1 MAECLLVGVTYAPAE
16 CRQWWS
22 ERIATVAQQTI
33 TVFYSWQSDLSG
45 STNRNFIETALR
57 AAADALRVDESI
69 DVEPVIDRDTA
80 GVPGSPDISSTIF
93 EKIDHADIFVCDV
106 SIVNRDVMEA
116 IDAIR
121 ALDDK
126 TMLPGI
132 ANDIVV
138 RPTPN
143 PNVLIELG
151 YALKVLGLKR
161 IVLVLNDAYGAP
173 ELLPFD
179 LRLKRV
185 ARYTTSPGP
194 AAAGERTADRRR
206 LEALLTEALRVIIA
220 GLDMP
225 PGAEMVQ
232 PLSLAEQAILAI
244 DEARPNQVA
253 VVRRYMTW
261 LAKEIGARMPQFNDE
276 PDTDKWYDMLMGT
289 INESV
294 GLVAEFARVAQ
305 AVAAMDAAEVAHA
318 VYKGFAGILELYNH
332 RPGGLIHFHDEDF
345 DFAKF
350 MGHDL
355 FVTFFSFLIHDERWE
370 LIADLLDDDLYVANA
385 YGHEPDIVPFAY
397 IARPVTVFDYR
408 NTRLRPRKLSVHADV
423 LNGRHTSGALAQ
435 LVPMIQFMEADYF
448 LALRYRL
455 ITLQERAIVDWH
467 PWSTLYMKHP
477 PRFLVQASRDT
488 QARRL
493 MRPLGLEGED
503 IVALRSQLAA
513 VMLWHEGLFTNGGW
527 HSPMRHFDVRT
538 VGSR

>member
-1 MAECLLVGVTYAPAE
+1 M
-16 CRQWWS
+16 
-22 ERIATVAQQTI
+22 AQQTI

-106 SIVNRDVMEA
+106 SIVNRDVIEA

-121 ALDDK
+121 ALDHN
-126 TMLPGI
+126 TVLSGI

-185 ARYTTSPGP
+185 ARYTTSPSP
-194 AAAGERTADRRR
+194 AAAGERTADRRK

-225 PGAEMVQ
+225 LPAEVVQ
-232 PLSLAEQAILAI
+232 PISLAEQAILAI
-244 DEARPNQVA
+244 EEARPNQVTA
-253 VVRRYMTW
+253 ARRYMAW
-261 LAKEIGARMPQFNDE
+261 LAEEIGARMPQFNDE
-276 PDTDKWYDMLMGT
+276 PDTSKWDDILIGA
-289 INESV
+289 IDESV
-294 GLVAEFARVAQ
+294 GLVAEFVRVAQ

-318 VYKGFAGILELYNH
+318 VYKGFAGILEWYNH
-332 RPGGLIHFHDEDF
+332 RPGGAIRYHDEDF

-350 MGHDL
+350 MGDEL

-370 LIADLLDDDLYVANA
+370 LIADLLDDDLYVTNA
-385 YGHEPDIVPFAY
+385 YGHEPGIVPFAY
-397 IARPVTVFDYR
+397 IARPVTLFDYR
-408 NTRLRPRKLSVHADV
+408 NTRLQLRRLSVHADV
-423 LNGRHTSGALAQ
+423 LNERHMTGTLAQ

-455 ITLQERAIVDWH
+455 TDPQERAIVDWL

-493 MRPLGLEGED
+493 MRPLGLKGED
-503 IVALRSQLAA
+503 IAALRSQLAE
-513 VMLWHEGLFTNGGW
+513 VVLWHESLFTNGRW
-527 HSPMRHFDVRT
+527 HSPMRHFDVHT
-538 VGSR
+538 IGSR